1 MYKLFEHFQRFVN
14 NCTEKR
20 AFETIPGSAGRLEL
34 NFRRLFHES
43 DQVLAH
49 RDEVSGVDECEAE
62 FDGPLLDGDVRVLQ
76 AVEDGGAVPL
86 NSFSV
91 ALHDPEERVQS
102 HVPDVLVG
110 VEEKPS

>member
-1 MYKLFEHFQRFVN
+1 MN
-14 NCTEKR
+14 NCPGKR

-49 RDEVSGVDECEAE
+49 RDEVPGVDECEAE
-62 FDGPLLDGDVRVLQ
+62 FDGPLLDGDVRILQ

-86 NSFSV
+86 
-91 ALHDPEERVQS
+91 
-102 HVPDVLVG
+102 
-110 VEEKPS
+110 

>member
-1 MYKLFEHFQRFVN
+1 MN

-20 AFETIPGSAGRLEL
+20 AFETIPGSACRLEL
-34 NFRRLFHES
+34 NFRSLFHES

-62 FDGPLLDGDVRVLQ
+62 FDGPLLDGDVRILQ

-86 NSFSV
+86 
-91 ALHDPEERVQS
+91 
-102 HVPDVLVG
+102 
-110 VEEKPS
+110 